1 MRDIETDRRAGKHTL
16 AVRLGGRAHAGSTSG
31 SSVAAYRALLGTV
44 TAHGGPWWA
53 LLGLLSA
60 PLAIR
65 PPAPSSLAPTGPAL
79 NGALAGTGALLGVFS
94 LLVSLGLLIAA

>member
-1 MRDIETDRRAGKHTL
+1 MRIGRDGARRL
-16 AVRLGGRAHAGSTSG
+16 YV
-31 SSVAAYRALLGTV
+31 ALLALAYLALPV
-44 TAHGGPWWA
+44 TLIANDGPWWA

-65 PPAPSSLAPTGPAL
+65 PLKPVLTRTDGPSL

-94 LLVSLGLLIAA
+94 LLVSAGLLIAR